1 MYICIYVYMY
11 ICMYVWVTY
20 NFITFLYPIS
30 EYRAT
35 LFRRCQYSPNIILLS
50 GQKCWDLSNGPF
62 NNLGIQTLI
71 HDFKVTYFLPITQ
84 TNNK

>member
-1 MYICIYVYMY
+1 MYVCIYVFMY
-11 ICMYVWVTY
+11 GLLIILLS
-20 NFITFLYPIS
+20 FYPIS